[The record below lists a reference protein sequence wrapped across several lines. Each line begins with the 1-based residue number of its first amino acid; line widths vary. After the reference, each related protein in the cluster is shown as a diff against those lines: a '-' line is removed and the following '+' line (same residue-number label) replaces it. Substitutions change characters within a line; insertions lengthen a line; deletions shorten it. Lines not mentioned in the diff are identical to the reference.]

1 MNAAASTLAD
11 FGVPGGLELRHFV
24 APEIV
29 LGRGALDLAGRHVAA
44 YQGRKILLVTD
55 ENVRRAG
62 WCGRVEESLRQA
74 GCAYA
79 IFDRLTP
86 NPKDHE
92 IMAGVD
98 FYLRQGCDVLLAV
111 GGGSVIDCAKCIG
124 AAAANQR
131 HILRFL
137 DSAEGLL
144 PAPPLICVPTTA
156 GSGADVSQFA
166 VVLDTRRR
174 VKVALI
180 GRAFVPEVTLVDP
193 ETTATLPPE
202 YTAACGMDALIHAL
216 EAYLSNASSPITD
229 LYALEAARLIR
240 PHLIQAVNDSTNM
253 QSHQAMMLGSL
264 LGGMAFSN
272 AGLGLIHA
280 MGHAV
285 GGLLDATH
293 GAALAA
299 VLLPAAR
306 YQFDAAPRC
315 LTFLRA
321 MHPDLKINC
330 EDEALQALLD
340 DFQELRNES
349 GLPRTLAELGVR
361 RSDLAALARNALQ
374 DVCLATAPVAP
385 TLEDLEELFKEA
397 YGRQ

>member
-1 MNAAASTLAD
+1 MNTTPPASDDL
-11 FGVPGGLELRHFV
+11 GGGMELRRFI

-29 LGRGALDLAGRHVAA
+29 LGRGALDRAGRHVAA

-137 DSAEGLL
+137 DSTEGLL

-180 GRAFVPEVTLVDP
+180 GRSFVPEVTLVDP
-193 ETTATLPPE
+193 ETIATLPPE

-264 LGGMAFSN
+264 LAGMAFSN

-280 MGHAV
+280 MGHAA

-293 GAALAA
+293 GAVLAA
-299 VLLPAAR
+299 VFPSAAR
-306 YQFDAAPRC
+306 YQFANAAPRC
-315 LTFLRA
+315 RAFLRA
-321 MHPDLKINC
+321 MHPDFKIDC

-340 DFQELRNES
+340 DFQELRNEL

-361 RSDLAALARNALQ
+361 HSDLSALARNALQ